1 MALHGDLVS
10 SALDPHKRAAMLRAI
25 DVALTHHHAAHDA
38 PPDVALVGWEA
49 ATLLDAIY
57 HRASRVLIFE
67 QDPELAESIR
77 HSLAAK
83 ELGGKALLFEQPL
96 DQINLDQRVHLAIT
110 SLASTWFIE
119 GHEAQ
124 RICAIRERILR
135 PDGDMI
141 PRRVVHLFE
150 LASTP
155 NDAGGIAL
163 RSMRATRAGEPVA
176 VLGESKHFI
185 TQDLVVDQLPES
197 IDDTIIVKPLLGGTI
212 TGLRLRTL
220 CELAPGVTLVSSVAG
235 VQSLIVPLKEDV
247 VAAAG
252 QPVSVH
258 LRYTLGQGQL
268 QARARALPHQEGRPI
283 NARQGEAVSHFREH
297 IVSMIKLVDQKG
309 RGADL
314 DKVVGYTLQTHGDVS
329 RLTALFWTVDE
340 EFKKPLRELL
350 DAFRHE
356 ASAVGQV
363 PDDESIYE
371 LLLSTYRDARSTR

>member
-25 DVALTHHHAAHDA
+25 DVALAQRDA
-38 PPDVALVGWEA
+38 PPSVALIGWEA

-57 HRASRVLIFE
+57 HRADRVLIFE
-67 QDPELAESIR
+67 QDPELVESIR

-83 ELGGKALLFEQPL
+83 ELGAKVLLFEQPL
-96 DQINLDQRVHLAIT
+96 DQINLDRRVHLAIT
-110 SLASTWFIE
+110 TLTSTWFIE

-124 RICAIRERILR
+124 RITAIRERILH

-150 LASTP
+150 LASAP

-163 RSMRATRAGEPVA
+163 RATRATRAGEPVA
-176 VLGESKHFI
+176 VLGESKHFV
-185 TQDLVVDQLPES
+185 TQDLVTDALPES

-212 TGLRLRTL
+212 TGLRLKTL
-220 CELAPGVTLVSSVAG
+220 CELATGVTLVTSTAG
-235 VQSLIVPLKEDV
+235 VQSLIVPLREDV
-247 VAAAG
+247 AASAG
-252 QPVSVH
+252 QPVNVH
-258 LRYTLGQGQL
+258 LRYTLGQGLHQI
-268 QARARALPHQEGRPI
+268 QARARALPNQEGRPI
-283 NARQGEAVSHFREH
+283 NARQGEVVARFRER
-297 IVSMIKLVDQKG
+297 IIAMINHVDQRG

-340 EFKKPLRELL
+340 EFKKPLRDLL

-356 ASAVGQV
+356 ASSVGQV
-363 PDDESIYE
+363 PDDEAIYE
-371 LLLSTYRDARSTR
+371 LLLSTYRAARAPR

>member
-25 DVALTHHHAAHDA
+25 DVALAQCDA
-38 PPDVALVGWEA
+38 PPSVALIGWEA

-67 QDPELAESIR
+67 QDPELVESIR

-83 ELGGKALLFEQPL
+83 ELGGKVLLFEQPL
-96 DQINLDQRVHLAIT
+96 DQINLDQRVRLAIT

-124 RICAIRERILR
+124 RITAIRERILR
-135 PDGDMI
+135 DDGDMI

-155 NDAGGIAL
+155 HDAGGIAL
-163 RSMRATRAGEPVA
+163 RATRATRAGEPVA
-176 VLGESKHFI
+176 VLGESKHFV
-185 TQDLVVDQLPES
+185 THDLVADALPES

-212 TGLRLRTL
+212 TGLRLKTL
-220 CELAPGVTLVSSVAG
+220 CELAQGVTLVSSTAG
-235 VQSLIVPLKEDV
+235 VQSLIVPLREDV
-247 VAAAG
+247 VASAG
-252 QPVSVH
+252 QPVNVH
-258 LRYTLGQGQL
+258 LRYALGQGLHQI
-268 QARARALPHQEGRPI
+268 QARARALPNQEGRPV
-283 NARQGEAVSHFREH
+283 NERQGEVVARFRTR
-297 IVSMIKLVDQKG
+297 IIDMVKLVDQQG

-340 EFKKPLRELL
+340 EFKKPLRDLL

-356 ASAVGQV
+356 ASSVGQV
-363 PDDESIYE
+363 PDDETIYE
-371 LLLSTYRDARSTR
+371 LLLSTYRDVRAAR